1 MSCFFY
7 GHDDTL
13 IAKKGKGVFMN
24 YVFGLLSGVCVAI
37 MIFFNNLL
45 SETVGFYLGTLIFHF
60 LAFILVTVVI
70 KIKGRS
76 KTKIGKL
83 PFYFYLPGVAS
94 VLTVFISSLSVSRI
108 GLTLTIGMSLFGQLI
123 FSNIIDHFG
132 LLGMKKRP
140 FYPKKLIGLGI
151 IFSGIMAMIYI

>member
-13 IAKKGKGVFMN
+13 IPRKGKGVFMY
-24 YVFGLLSGVCVAI
+24 YVFGLLAGVCVAI

-60 LAFILVTVVI
+60 LALILVTMVI
-70 KIKGRS
+70 ALRGGSRVRR
-76 KTKIGKL
+76 GKL

-108 GLTLTIGMSLFGQLI
+108 GLTLTIGMSLFGQLV

-132 LLGMKKRP
+132 LLGMERRP
-140 FYPKKLIGLGI
+140 FYPKKLVGLGI

>member
-1 MSCFFY
+1 MSCIFY
-7 GHDDTL
+7 EGGGTL
-13 IAKKGKGVFMN
+13 IPKKGKGVFMY

-60 LAFILVTVVI
+60 LALILITIVI
-70 KIKGRS
+70 TLKGE
-76 KTKIGKL
+76 KPFKKGKL
-83 PFYFYLPGVAS
+83 ALYFYLPGVAS

-108 GLTLTIGMSLFGQLI
+108 GLTLTIGMSLFGQLV

-132 LLGMKKRP
+132 LLGMERRP
-140 FYPKKLIGLGI
+140 FYPQKLVGLGI
-151 IFSGIMAMIYI
+151 IFIGIIAMIYI